1 MKLILVNLYSSDGMA
16 RYLLSSY
23 VLKAYINKVFGPDSD
38 LVIDVRNFSPE
49 TPVEEIANS
58 ILSLEPDG
66 FGYSCYVWN
75 IEKVVKIVKELK
87 NKSDCIHIF
96 GGPEIT
102 LSRILSLSTVCTAN
116 YYIIG
121 EGERKLANL
130 MQYLMLKKED
140 NRVPQ
145 GIAYWNNSEI
155 IYDEDNGISGTI
167 DLILANDRGELVLL
181 DWKRSKEIKRTNRF
195 QKAFDPISHLD
206 DCNFNHYSLQ
216 LNFYRHIIET
226 KYLRIVLAMFIVV
239 FHPNLPECQFIH
251 IAENRTD
258 TIKIWE
264 DFSKACKSQ

>member
-1 MKLILVNLYSSDGMA
+1 MLARATPHPRDAFILFEEKEHIYTFIPTNIQFISVTTLIDKYFPKFNDDEVIGRMMSSWRWSKSKYYGM
-16 RYLLSSY
+16 S
-23 VLKAYINKVFGPDSD
+23 I
-38 LVIDVRNFSPE
+38 
-49 TPVEEIANS
+49 EEIKQQWEDIRVEAS
-58 ILSLEPDG
+58 TLG
-66 FGYSCYVWN
+66 TQMHGA
-75 IEKVVKIVKELK
+75 IEQYFNMELK
-87 NKSDCIHIF
+87 EQPKT
-96 GGPEIT
+96 PEFQMFLRFWEQFSQTNPIYKPY
-102 LSRILSLSTVCTAN
+102 RA
-116 YYIIG
+116 
-121 EGERKLANL
+121 E
-130 MQYLMLKKED
+130 
-140 NRVPQ
+140 
-145 GIAYWNNSEI
+145 WI